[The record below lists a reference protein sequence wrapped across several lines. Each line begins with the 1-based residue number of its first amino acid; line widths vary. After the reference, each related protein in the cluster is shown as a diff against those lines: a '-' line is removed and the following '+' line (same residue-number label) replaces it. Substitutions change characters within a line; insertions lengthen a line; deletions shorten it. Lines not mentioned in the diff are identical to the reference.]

1 MKSFL
6 KFIIIFI
13 IIFFLILISAFFWF
27 NRSTGNIDDPGVE
40 FEIIKGDSSYSL
52 ARRLYLNGY
61 INSKELFIIIA
72 RVLRLDKNLKTGWVR
87 ILPEQTTMDIIR
99 IIYGGE
105 FIPIS
110 FTIPEGSTIKDIKK
124 ILIDSGAADIEQI
137 ETFLSDVNYPAKIGL
152 NGYKSAEGFLFP
164 ETYKFQKG
172 VSVQVIFNEMVE
184 MFFKK
189 LSEIYPQYNNLSIN
203 GLYDKVKMA
212 SIIEKE
218 VKLKEEAPIVAG
230 VFYNRIKT
238 GMRIQS
244 CATIQYILEKPKE
257 QLLETDLQIIHPYN
271 TYIFPGLP
279 PGPICN
285 PGFTAL
291 KAAFYPEDHDYLFF
305 VVKDPDIGSHHF
317 SKTYSEHL
325 KAQKKYKSIKGLY

>member
-1 MKSFL
+1 MKAFS
-6 KFIIIFI
+6 KFIFILIIIFLI
-13 IIFFLILISAFFWF
+13 ILIVAFSWL
-27 NRSTGNIDDPGVE
+27 NRSTGNIEIPGAE
-40 FEIIKGDSSYSL
+40 FEIIKGDSSYTL
-52 ARRLYLNGY
+52 ANRLYLNGF

-72 RVLRLDKNLKTGWVR
+72 RALRLDRNLKTGFVR
-87 ILPEQTTMDIIR
+87 LLPEQTTIDIIR
-99 IIYGGE
+99 TIYSGD

-124 ILIDSGAADIEQI
+124 ILISSGAADIEQV
-137 ETFLSDVNYPAKIGL
+137 ETFLSDVDYPAKIGL
-152 NGYKSAEGFLFP
+152 NGFKGAEGFLFP

-189 LSEIYPQYNNLSIN
+189 LSEIYPQYEKLSSKQ
-203 GLYDKVKMA
+203 LFDKVIMA

-218 VKLKEEAPIVAG
+218 VKLPEESPIVAG
-230 VFYNRIKT
+230 VFYNRLKT

-291 KAAFYPEDHDYLFF
+291 KSAFYPAEHDYLFF
-305 VVKDPDIGSHHF
+305 VVKDPNIGSHHF

-325 KAQKKYKSIKGLY
+325 NAQKKYKSIVGLY